1 MKKRFNIKL
10 LGQEFTILSDSG
22 EEEVARIVEYINGK
36 AEEIAKP
43 LNNPTT
49 LNLAILVSL
58 NIADE
63 FFRLKGEKEN
73 IYNQLENKSER
84 LIDFIEDSFRVIPCD
99 ARD

>member
-1 MKKRFNIKL
+1 LKKRFNIKL
-10 LGQEFTILSDSG
+10 LGQEFAILSDSG
-22 EEEVARIVEYINGK
+22 DEEVARIVDYINGK
-36 AEEIAKP
+36 AEEIGKS
-43 LNNPTT
+43 LSNPTT
-49 LNLAILVSL
+49 LNIAILVSL

-84 LIDFIEDSFRVIPCD
+84 LIDFIDNSFKVIPCD

>member
-22 EEEVARIVEYINGK
+22 DEEVARIVDFINGK
-36 AEEIAKP
+36 AEEIGKS
-43 LNNPTT
+43 LTNPTT
-49 LNLAILVSL
+49 LNIAILVSL

-73 IYNQLENKSER
+73 IYNQLENKSEK
-84 LIDFIEDSFRVIPCD
+84 LINFIDNSFKVIPCD

>member
-22 EEEVARIVEYINGK
+22 EDEVARVVDYINGK
-36 AEEIAKP
+36 AAEIAKP

-49 LNLAILVSL
+49 LNVAILVSL

-63 FFRLKGEKEN
+63 FFRLKGEKES
-73 IYNQLENKSER
+73 IYNQLEDKSEK
-84 LIDFIEDSFRVIPCD
+84 LIDYIDKSFKVIPCD